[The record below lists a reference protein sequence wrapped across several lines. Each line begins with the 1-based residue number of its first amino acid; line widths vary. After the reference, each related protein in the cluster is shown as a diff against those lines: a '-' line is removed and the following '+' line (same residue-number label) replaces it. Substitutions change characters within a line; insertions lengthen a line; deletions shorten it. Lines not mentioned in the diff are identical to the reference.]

1 MNLAVIGA
9 TGLVGRK
16 ITEQIFKRGLKPDK
30 LYLYASE
37 RSDGKIL
44 RYNGNEYVVKKLAE
58 GNIPH
63 DIDFAF
69 FSAGSEI
76 SKIFAPI
83 FRSRGALVIDNS
95 SAFRLFCNVPLV
107 VPEVNGET
115 AFFHNGIIA
124 NPNCSTIQACVA
136 LSPLDKAFGLKR
148 VIVSTYQAVSGAG
161 QRGTNDFYRGKNG
174 LPPEKFPKNI
184 YLDCVPQIDCFAEN
198 GYTKEELKIINE
210 TRKILSLKKLKIT
223 ATAVRVPVL
232 NCHAESV
239 NAEFFK
245 PCDEQKAKKILSA
258 ARGVVL
264 LDDPEKGVY
273 PTASDADGKE
283 QVFIGRVRQ
292 DFSVESA
299 INMWVVADNL
309 LKGAAANAVS
319 IAELLIKGR

>member
-16 ITEQIFKRGLKPDK
+16 ITEQIFKSGLKTDN

-44 RYNGNEYVVKKLAE
+44 RYGKREYTVKKLAE
-58 GNIPH
+58 ENIPR

-76 SKIFAPI
+76 SVLFAPV
-83 FRSRGALVIDNS
+83 FRSRGAIVIDNS
-95 SAFRLFCNVPLV
+95 SAFRLNAGVPLV
-107 VPEVNGET
+107 VPEVNGER

-136 LSPLDKAFGLKR
+136 LAPLDKAFCLKR
-148 VIVSTYQAVSGAG
+148 VVVSTYQAVSGAG
-161 QRGTNDFYRGKNG
+161 QRGINDFYRGKVG
-174 LPPEKFPKNI
+174 LPPEKLPKNI
-184 YLDCVPQIDCFAEN
+184 YLDCVPQIDCFADG

-210 TRKILSLKKLKIT
+210 TRKILNLPKLKIT

-232 NCHAESV
+232 NCHAESI

-245 PCDEQKAKKILSA
+245 PFDEQKAKAVLSA

-264 LDDPEKGVY
+264 SDDSEKGIY
-273 PTASDADGKE
+273 PTAADANGKKE
-283 QVFIGRVRQ
+283 VFVGRVRQ
-292 DFSVESA
+292 DFSTESA

-309 LKGAAANAVS
+309 LKGAAQNAVS
-319 IAELLIKGR
+319 IAELLIKG